1 MGLSWVALNVK
12 IQTSA
17 VVFWPV
23 IQGALAVG
31 DDSTAIPSVS
41 WLLLPDRT
49 AVKASSPLHPFLCV
63 CVEPVGDAVLTDGY
77 QGCFP
82 FI

>member
-1 MGLSWVALNVK
+1 MGLSWVALNMK

-23 IQGALAVG
+23 IHRALAVG

-41 WLLLPDRT
+41 WLLLPDKT
-49 AVKASSPLHPFLCV
+49 TVKASSFPAPFPLCV
-63 CVEPVGDAVLTDGY
+63 WGECSV
-77 QGCFP
+77 Q
-82 FI
+82 